1 LAFELGKW
9 RDFRGYE
16 APSIPG
22 MMKREKAYIY
32 VKGAF
37 KIYLQ
42 SFFAKLKSFSPL
54 AVVSTKEL

>member
-54 AVVSTKEL
+54 AG